1 VLQALAHWPPV
12 LVYLLIAVACMVEN
26 AFPPSPSDVFV
37 AMAAFLSH
45 QGHYDP
51 ILIFVVAWTGG
62 LIGAVGVC
70 YFARNHADRLTS
82 SRLGRA
88 LLPPE
93 ATAFLLKEYGRYGAL
108 GMFLTRLLP
117 GFRSVVA
124 PFAGL
129 SRLSA
134 PQLLIPVAFATALW
148 YSMLVWVGAV
158 LGDQW
163 DTVVTI
169 LDRIYGALGIVAVA
183 VAIGL
188 LVWVWRR
195 WRRAHP

>member
-1 VLQALAHWPPV
+1 MLQALAHWPPV

-45 QGHYDP
+45 QGEYDP
-51 ILIFVVAWTGG
+51 ITIFAVAWVGG
-62 LIGAVGVC
+62 LIGAAGVF
-70 YFARNHADRLTS
+70 YFARNHAERLTS

-93 ATAFLLKEYGRYGAL
+93 ATAFLLKEYGRYGAV
-108 GMFLTRLLP
+108 GIFLTRLLP

-134 PQLLIPVAFATALW
+134 PQLLVPVSVATALW
-148 YSMLVWVGAV
+148 YAMLVWVGSA
-158 LGDQW
+158 LGDRW
-163 DTVVTI
+163 ETVVAI
-169 LDRIYGALGIVAVA
+169 LDRIYGALGLVAVGA
-183 VAIGL
+183 VIGL
-188 LVWVWRR
+188 SVWGFRR
-195 WRRAHP
+195 WRRQHP